1 MLNGWIVYNQVD
13 ADKNYLFIEGFIEQA
28 AAMDIRLL
36 FKRKEDFSIGYWDGT
51 LQMFYEGNEVSH
63 PDFVISRNLDE
74 TFRTQL
80 ELMGIRVFNSA
91 TIGRIANNKARTH
104 QLLAGHGIPM
114 TDTLFIRKEEWNP
127 DILPF
132 SYPLIVKDANGRS
145 GTSVFK
151 VDNDTELKESLKAL
165 QGEILIQRPALE
177 GKDVRV
183 FVVGKDI
190 VCAILRQSDL
200 DFRANI
206 SLGGSSS
213 VYTLNESEQELVH
226 KILNIL
232 DLDYAGIDFIFDHK
246 GRFLLNEIEDV
257 VGSRSLFANTS
268 INIYEI
274 YLNHILKTI
283 NLANNQYHRFN

>member
-1 MLNGWIVYNQVD
+1 MLKGWIVYNQVD
-13 ADKNYLFIEGFIEQA
+13 VEKNHLFIEGFIKQA
-28 AAMDIRLL
+28 AAMNISLL
-36 FKRKEDFSIGYWDGT
+36 FKRKEDFSIGYWDGA
-51 LQMFYEGNEVSH
+51 LQMLYEGVKVSI

-114 TDTLFIRKEEWNP
+114 TDTLFIRKEEWKQET
-127 DILPF
+127 LPF
-132 SYPLIVKDANGRS
+132 KYPLIVKDANGRS
-145 GTSVFK
+145 GTGVYK
-151 VDNDTELKESLKAL
+151 VDNDKELKEAL
-165 QGEILIQRPALE
+165 EALRGEILIQRTALE

-183 FVVGKDI
+183 FVVGKEI
-190 VCAILRQSDL
+190 VCAILRQSDV

-213 VYTLNESEQELVH
+213 VYTLNAFEQGLVH

-232 DLDYAGIDFIFDHK
+232 DIDYAGIDFIFDHN
-246 GRFLLNEIEDV
+246 GGFLLNEIEDV

-274 YLNHILKTI
+274 YLNHILKKI
-283 NLANNQYHRFN
+283 NLGNIQSC